1 MSAAMSEQAAARTGT
16 QGAADTATGEP
27 RRDIY
32 QAVTDKVIADLERGV
47 RPWHRPWSGQG
58 STGRPLRANGA
69 AYQGVNVLLLWI
81 EAAARGYASPV
92 WMTYRQAQAI
102 GANVRRGERGSMVV
116 YANAITRTERDDRT
130 GEESERR
137 IPFLKAY
144 TVFNLAQ
151 IENLPAAWH
160 VEAPTP
166 RLAEADRIA
175 AAETFFGAI
184 GAELRHGADGAYYV
198 PGKDHIAMPPFAA
211 FESAASYYATLGHEH
226 VQWTGHASRLGRPLS
241 TRHRDPD
248 AYAREELVAE
258 LGAAFLC
265 ADLGIADQPREDHAA
280 YLGHFLALLR
290 ADKRAIVSAA
300 AAAQRSVS
308 FLHERAGH
316 LHSASAEQAESEAA

>member
-1 MSAAMSEQAAARTGT
+1 
-16 QGAADTATGEP
+16 
-27 RRDIY
+27 
-32 QAVTDKVIADLERGV
+32 
-47 RPWHRPWSGQG
+47 
-58 STGRPLRANGA
+58 
-69 AYQGVNVLLLWI
+69 
-81 EAAARGYASPV
+81 
-92 WMTYRQAQAI
+92 
-102 GANVRRGERGSMVV
+102 
-116 YANAITRTERDDRT
+116 
-130 GEESERR
+130 
-137 IPFLKAY
+137 
-144 TVFNLAQ
+144 
-151 IENLPAAWH
+151 
-160 VEAPTP
+160 
-166 RLAEADRIA
+166 
-175 AAETFFGAI
+175 
-184 GAELRHGADGAYYV
+184 
-198 PGKDHIAMPPFAA
+198 MPPFAA